1 MSLPQRPSAL
11 AGEQSLAAASSRASA
26 VEARFSKTLAS
37 VAAQPPTLNPKAQP
51 FTPGASQAFPFAEP
65 TSSARRREW
74 ADLDSDAALS
84 DIDGAASDDEG
95 SVSSSAASAAS
106 PYKEG
111 TTEFVP
117 ATLAETLSRSLLI
130 QSFNGLAR
138 SQPHSGASTSE
149 RLSPD
154 SHDSPTPVARQ
165 ALNTTVGFALAP
177 VPETDVA
184 VALAREAPPPM
195 TPTGAHNSRVS
206 MPVAQHG
213 ERRHGYAGLLDLA
226 QTSGRYDCE
235 AMQAPALEPVRD
247 DGDDERV
254 RSLPVHTYRW
264 KTVLRRV
271 EQHIAFM
278 LCSRAVK
285 VVVLLFRAG
294 ELSCGI
300 GQRWSPSARCEL
312 N

>member
-11 AGEQSLAAASSRASA
+11 AGGQSSAAASSRASA
-26 VEARFSKTLAS
+26 VETRFSKTLAS
-37 VAAQPPTLNPKAQP
+37 VAAPPPTLNPKAQP
-51 FTPGASQAFPFAEP
+51 FTPTGASQASPFAEP
-65 TSSARRREW
+65 SSSARRREW

-84 DIDGAASDDEG
+84 DTDGAASDDEG

-111 TTEFVP
+111 TTDSVP
-117 ATLAETLSRSLLI
+117 VTLAETLSRSLLI

-138 SQPHSGASTSE
+138 SQPGSGASTSE

-165 ALNTTVGFALAP
+165 TLNTTVGFALAP

-184 VALAREAPPPM
+184 VALAREAPPPL

-235 AMQAPALEPVRD
+235 ATQAPALEPVRD
-247 DGDDERV
+247 DGNDERV
-254 RSLPVHTYRW
+254 RTLQVHTHLWNGRA
-264 KTVLRRV
+264 
-271 EQHIAFM
+271 EQRDASM
-278 LCSRAVK
+278 LFLCAVK
-285 VVVLLFRAG
+285 VKVAVVL
-294 ELSCGI
+294 I
-300 GQRWSPSARCEL
+300 
-312 N
+312 